1 MQDGQEVRVCQA
13 SLDEFLFGDNAV
25 VVDVQGAEDV
35 QSALNRIKLEKPVL
49 SDSVKVHT
57 EWEQLG
63 KVLMTLNAKSSI
75 LVTMLCRF
83 G

>member
-1 MQDGQEVRVCQA
+1 MYPLHFSGRKTEKIPYP
-13 SLDEFLFGDNAV
+13 NA
-25 VVDVQGAEDV
+25 Q
-35 QSALNRIKLEKPVL
+35 KLEKPVL